1 MAKLMSRKC
10 TGERPC
16 RSCEKAGQECR
27 YEEVQRRK
35 PKAVLL
41 EERLG
46 KSTPFHTLYE
56 ADEKLSWKD

>member
-1 MAKLMSRKC
+1 MDELTSRKC

-16 RSCEKAGQECR
+16 NSCKKAGQDCR

-46 KSTPFHTLYE
+46 KSTETQKIQH
-56 ADEKLSWKD
+56 S

>member
-1 MAKLMSRKC
+1 MGELTSRKC

-46 KSTPFHTLYE
+46 TSIPISMGYE
-56 ADEKLSWKD
+56 TDEQLSWRD

>member
-1 MAKLMSRKC
+1 MAELTSRKC

-16 RSCEKAGQECR
+16 RSCEKAGQDCR

-46 KSTPFHTLYE
+46 KSTQIQRIHI
-56 ADEKLSWKD
+56 ADEQPNWRD

>member
-1 MAKLMSRKC
+1 MTELTSRKC

-16 RSCEKAGQECR
+16 KSCEKAGQECR

-46 KSTPFHTLYE
+46 ESSQGPKVILANE
-56 ADEKLSWKD
+56 QLNWKD